1 MNLDMSSFA
10 ATSAPTVHI
19 EEAPGHADI
28 VVQTRTTPH
37 GILLH
42 ALLEA
47 VQKEVPGVS
56 GLHVRGDALM
66 VSHAKP
72 PSAEDRERIA
82 RVLSDTARL
91 DAARSAVTNVEDDA
105 SVLAT
110 LKNPATPDAEWLR
123 TFRQYAVK
131 VLLAD
136 KT

>member
-1 MNLDMSSFA
+1 
-10 ATSAPTVHI
+10 
-19 EEAPGHADI
+19 
-28 VVQTRTTPH
+28 
-37 GILLH
+37 
-42 ALLEA
+42 
-47 VQKEVPGVS
+47 
-56 GLHVRGDALM
+56 M